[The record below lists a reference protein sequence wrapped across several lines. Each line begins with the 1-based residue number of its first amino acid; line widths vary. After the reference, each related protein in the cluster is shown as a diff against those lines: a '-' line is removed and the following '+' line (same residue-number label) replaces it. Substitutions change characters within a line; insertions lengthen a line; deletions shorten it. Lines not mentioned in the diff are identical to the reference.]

1 MRFCTL
7 MAMFGLSAV
16 LSAASAASAA
26 DGHAEADPAGRLPA
40 KAELRFAVIGDGEP
54 KPDAEFPGLKA
65 AIESINELA
74 EDHDLSFVA
83 GIGDIPHKGTVVQY
97 EAALEV
103 LKDLEIPLYPIMGNE
118 EYNASEQRY
127 LEYANRW
134 NQGRVHVRALKY
146 VVETQPMA
154 LIFATPEKDGRDFH
168 DKGVRWIEAQL
179 DAIGDKPTVLFIHGA
194 PQAVFPEGGD
204 KGVANPEFLGL
215 MDRSSLVATFSGD
228 LHMDLTRVEG
238 VREKY
243 GVHHVHVP
251 ALERTKL
258 PDKARHVPYYRI
270 VSVLDNRE
278 VVVNTID
285 AVAGKVAPSLT
296 YRFSLDR

>member
-7 MAMFGLSAV
+7 LAMLGLSVGLSAT
-16 LSAASAASAA
+16 SAA
-26 DGHAEADPAGRLPA
+26 DGDTQADLDGRLPE

-54 KPDAEFPGLKA
+54 KPDAEFPGLNA
-65 AIESINELA
+65 AVESINALA
-74 EDHDLSFVA
+74 MDYDLSFVA

-97 EAALEV
+97 EAALGV
-103 LKDLEIPLYPIMGNE
+103 LKNLDIPFYPIMGNE

-134 NQGRVHVRALKY
+134 NQGRVRIKALKY
-146 VVETQPMA
+146 VIETEPLA

-168 DKGVRWIEAQL
+168 DTGVRWIEEQL
-179 DAIGDKPTVLFIHGA
+179 DAIGDKPAMLFIHGA
-194 PQAVFPEGGD
+194 PQVVFPEGGD
-204 KGVANPEFLGL
+204 KGVANPEFLRL
-215 MDRSSLVATFSGD
+215 MERANLVATFSGD
-228 LHMDLTRVEG
+228 LHMDLTRVAG
-238 VREKY
+238 ARKKY

-258 PDKARHVPYYRI
+258 PDKAQHVPYYRV
-270 VSVLDNRE
+270 VSVLEDGE
-278 VVVNTID
+278 VVLSTIN
-285 AVAGKVAPSLT
+285 AVTGEVDPSFE